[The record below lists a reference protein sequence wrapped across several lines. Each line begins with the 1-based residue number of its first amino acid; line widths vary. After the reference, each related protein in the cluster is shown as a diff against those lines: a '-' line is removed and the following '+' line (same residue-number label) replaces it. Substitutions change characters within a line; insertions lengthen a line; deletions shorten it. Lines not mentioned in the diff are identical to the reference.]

1 MMHINH
7 AALLTAVSA
16 PCLVMTMDMIIVA
29 VNQAYLDLCGHRR
42 EEVLGRY
49 ASDLFPRDRV
59 GSGEEPLV
67 PARQVAAPQRYG
79 GTAFRSLGV
88 PVTNQAV
95 VLFVPHAQDVQDVLR
110 TPSPR
115 TPAARGPGT
124 RDETRTAMDA
134 RPNARDETRTAMEAR
149 LSAHDETRAAMEA
162 RLSAR
167 AAMIRRLKEQLRAA
181 DSQAVRLLDRQRQFA
196 TDASHELRTP
206 LAALRVEVE
215 EAQLH
220 SDDVDL
226 PRLLHHVTDGIDRL
240 ESIIDDL
247 LLLATIESGADRT
260 QDDLDLTSV
269 VASVAARRPDSLDV
283 RLDLEP
289 AVTVA
294 AAFPQLTRLIA
305 NLLDNARRHAA
316 HRLTISLRRSDGQ
329 AVLTVDDDGEGISP
343 ADRERVFQRFVRLD
357 SARSRDRGGAGLGLA
372 IARDIAEAHHGS
384 LHVEDAAGGGARFV
398 LRLPLI
404 H

>member
-59 GSGEEPLV
+59 GSGEGPLV

-134 RPNARDETRTAMEAR
+134 RPNARDETRT
-149 LSAHDETRAAMEA
+149 AMEA

-269 VASVAARRPDSLDV
+269 VASVAARLPDSLDV

-372 IARDIAEAHHGS
+372 IARDIAEAHQGS